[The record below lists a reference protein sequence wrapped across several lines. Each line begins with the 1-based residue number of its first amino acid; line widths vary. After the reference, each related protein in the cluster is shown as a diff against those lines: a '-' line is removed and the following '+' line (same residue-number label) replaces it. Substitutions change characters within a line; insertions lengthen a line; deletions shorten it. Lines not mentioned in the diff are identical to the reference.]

1 MASSTHRNA
10 VDVRSMLDELFG
22 VRMSLATLSQERD
35 AAILRQLPP
44 ELQET
49 VASIMQEFA
58 DVQEQ
63 REQAE
68 KDLAGQIRLTVQT
81 LGAPVQGTHLQAT
94 YQPGNRTWDS
104 DGLEHLAERVPEV
117 LTYRRQGEPVVR
129 VIARAQRRRTTPVLY
144 DTHGI

>member
-1 MASSTHRNA
+1 MD
-10 VDVRSMLDELFG
+10 VKIIDVRAMLDELFG
-22 VRMSLATLSQERD
+22 LRTSLATLSQERD

-49 VASIMQEFA
+49 VASIMQEFV
-58 DVQEQ
+58 DMQEQ

-68 KDLAGQIRLTVQT
+68 RELAGAIRMAGKA
-81 LGAPVQGTHLQAT
+81 LGIPILGTHLQTT
-94 YQPGNRTWDS
+94 YDAGRRSWDS

-117 LTYRRQGEPVVR
+117 LTYRRQGEPVVQIR
-129 VIARAQRRRTTPVLY
+129 VRAQRRRTSPLLY